1 MPGEQRTEY
10 ERLRMVRS
18 RLAETGGHAMKP
30 PRCLTCGSART
41 EEHGA
46 EPGDYNWYFCRDC
59 GAVWPTG
66 RQEELD
72 RERRR
77 NADDP

>member
-1 MPGEQRTEY
+1 
-10 ERLRMVRS
+10 
-18 RLAETGGHAMKP
+18 MKP

-66 RQEELD
+66 RQEKLD
-72 RERRR
+72 RERRST
-77 NADDP
+77 ADDP